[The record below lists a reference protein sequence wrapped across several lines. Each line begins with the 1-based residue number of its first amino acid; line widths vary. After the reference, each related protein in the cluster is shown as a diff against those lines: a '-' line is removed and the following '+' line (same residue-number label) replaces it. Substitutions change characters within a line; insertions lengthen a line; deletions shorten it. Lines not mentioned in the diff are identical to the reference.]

1 MINKITEIMLE
12 AKHFWNEHKKVSI
25 AFAIILL
32 IAIII

>member
-1 MINKITEIMLE
+1 MEKITQIMSQ

-25 AFAIILL
+25 VFVIILL